1 MKRNIVIVLALIVS
15 MTGFFGCAGQ
25 ELARPDRPKPVYLD
39 TWLDNKGLDQVV
51 EALRSNSFIKGRP
64 FTIAK
69 GKGEAVG
76 ESISNQI
83 DLLTEGLRERLV
95 SLCLQYP
102 EIKIVRRHPVSVQ
115 DRPYRLQDLRCGGFT
130 EYEALLLI
138 DIMRYG
144 RLDDDLVVIN
154 IKAIDLKT
162 GNWVPGVS
170 LHREVSLT
178 PEQGRD
184 LNTVHPDEY
193 LQGSKYVPFLES
205 EGAEMAAYLA
215 KNLSCIFREAA
226 NDKEIKIFVDASR
239 VKRRNNHIVWFLK
252 KQLQFCNEIQL
263 VNTKEKA
270 DWVLMA
276 EAKETGA
283 GSGIGQFWI
292 DAYERKGGGL
302 VKGLATYA
310 CFVLGPEKQTS
321 IIGKWE
327 IVRLPSRLKEGLME
341 IVARPEGD
349 FTGNLFDI
357 GGTVLRKRG
366 IFITLKGSNI
376 DWAYYDDRTQKSVS
390 AKGLL
395 LGNGDRITA
404 RVTTFP
410 ATERPYELGMALI
423 D

>member
-1 MKRNIVIVLALIVS
+1 MKRNIVIGLALIVL
-15 MTGFFGCAGQ
+15 MTGSFGCAGPK
-25 ELARPDRPKPVYLD
+25 LAGPDRPKPVYLD
-39 TWLDNKGLDQVV
+39 AWFDNKGLDQVV

-64 FTIAK
+64 FIIAK

-83 DLLTEGLRERLV
+83 DLLTEGLRERLI

-115 DRPYRLQDLRCGGFT
+115 DRPYKLQDLRCGGFT

-138 DIMRYG
+138 DVIRYG
-144 RLDDDLVVIN
+144 RLDNDLVVIN

-162 GNWVPGVS
+162 GNWVPGLS

-178 PEQGRD
+178 PEQSRD
-184 LNTVHPDEY
+184 LNTLHPDEY
-193 LQGSKYVPFLES
+193 LQGTKYIPFLPS

-226 NDKEIKIFVDASR
+226 SNKEIKIFVDASR
-239 VKRRNNHIVWFLK
+239 VKRRNKHIVWFLK
-252 KQLQFCNEIQL
+252 KQLQLCNEIQL
-263 VNTKEKA
+263 VNTKEKT

-292 DAYERKGGGL
+292 DVYKRKGGDL

-310 CFVLGPEKQTS
+310 CFVLGPEKQAS
-321 IIGKWE
+321 IIGRWE
-327 IVRLPSRLKEGLME
+327 IVRLPSRSKEGLME
-341 IVARPEGD
+341 IAARSEGG

-366 IFITLKGSNI
+366 IFITLSGSNI
-376 DWAYYDDRTQKSVS
+376 DWSYYDDRMQKSVS

-395 LGNGDRITA
+395 LEDGDRITA

-410 ATERPYELGMALI
+410 ATEKPYEQELALI

>member
-1 MKRNIVIVLALIVS
+1 MKRNIVIGLALIVS

-25 ELARPDRPKPVYLD
+25 ELARPDRPRPVYLD
-39 TWLDNKGLDQVV
+39 TWIDNNGLDRVV

-115 DRPYRLQDLRCGGFT
+115 DRPYRLQDLRCGGYT
-130 EYEALLLI
+130 EYEAILLI
-138 DIMRYG
+138 DIIRYG
-144 RLDDDLVVIN
+144 RLDNDLVVIN

-162 GNWVPGVS
+162 GNWVPGLS
-170 LHREVSLT
+170 LAREVALT
-178 PEQGRD
+178 PEQSRD

-193 LQGSKYVPFLES
+193 LQGTKYVPFLPS

-226 NDKEIKIFVDASR
+226 SDREIKIFVDASR

-292 DAYERKGGGL
+292 DAYERKGGEL
-302 VKGLATYA
+302 IKGLATYA
-310 CFVLGPEKQTS
+310 CFVLGPEKQAS

-327 IVRLPSRLKEGLME
+327 IVRLPSRAKEGLME
-341 IVARPEGD
+341 IEARPEGG
-349 FTGNLFDI
+349 FTGNLFNI

-366 IFITLKGSNI
+366 IFITLSGSNI
-376 DWAYYDDRTQKSVS
+376 DWSYYDDQKQRSVVT
-390 AKGLL
+390 KGLL
-395 LGNGDRITA
+395 LENGDRIA
-404 RVTTFP
+404 VKVTTFP
-410 ATERPYELGMALI
+410 ATEGPYEQELALI